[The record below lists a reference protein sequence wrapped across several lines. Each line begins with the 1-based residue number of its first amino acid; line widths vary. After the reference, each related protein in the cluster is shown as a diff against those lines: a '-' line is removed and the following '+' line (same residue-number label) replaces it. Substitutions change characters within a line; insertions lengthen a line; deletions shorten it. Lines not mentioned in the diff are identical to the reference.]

1 MRKKP
6 EYPRPVVIKSN
17 DDDTVQIKS
26 VEPLNWWVGMAE
38 PVVTLTIHGH
48 NAGLTRPQIKAKG
61 VNIVGS
67 HTTDSANYLF
77 VDIAIGPE
85 AEPGFFDI
93 VLTRGGNAVA
103 SHPYELMRR
112 RPAVV
117 PRGLSGHDTIYLAM
131 TDRFAH
137 ADTTAPAVTTRE
149 KIDRR
154 KPYGRHGGNLR
165 GTAAHADYLHKMGAS
180 ALWLTPVFT
189 SDQDEQSYHGYATT
203 DYYAIDPRLGTL
215 ADYKMLSAS
224 LAQWGIK
231 LIMDIVVNH
240 CGTRHT
246 WLTDAPS
253 SLWFNSWDWK
263 PEPTN
268 YRPGV
273 AVDIHA
279 SEYDRRR
286 TVEGWF
292 DVSMADLNM
301 ADPLVRTYMA
311 EAAIWW
317 VETASLAGIRV
328 DTFPYADAEGTRWWV
343 KRLLREYPDLG
354 IVGETWVGST
364 TLTAAWQE
372 DVPLLMD
379 FPLQE
384 AMCRAFTEGFS
395 YGAGALRL
403 YDVIANDRAYAD
415 PNALMI
421 FGDNHDTG
429 RLLTRLG
436 GDIGVLHLALTF
448 LMTTRGIPQI
458 LYGTE
463 VLMDGDSDRGHAE
476 IRRDFPGGWATD
488 KEDWFG
494 VATSNDDTLLKGRDA
509 ERRETFRL
517 MGKLAELRKKSKA
530 IAHGRLIHFL
540 PTDNVYVYFR
550 IADGET
556 IMTILNMSQKNVT
569 LNIEKFAELT
579 GETLSGVDILTGK
592 KYRRVTRIK
601 IDARK
606 ARVIEIGA

>member
-1 MRKKP
+1 MRKRA
-6 EYPRPVVIKSN
+6 EYPRPVVIKAN
-17 DDDTVQIKS
+17 DDDTVRVDR

-38 PVVTLTIHGH
+38 PMLTLTLRGR
-48 NAGLTRPQIKAKG
+48 NVALTRPQVKAKG
-61 VNIVGS
+61 VSIVGCHS
-67 HTTDSANYLF
+67 TDSVNYLF
-77 VDIAIGPE
+77 VDVAIGADAE
-85 AEPGFFDI
+85 AGFFDI
-93 VLTRGGNAVA
+93 VLTRNGDVA
-103 SHPYELMRR
+103 ATLSYELKQRR
-112 RPAVV
+112 QPAT

-131 TDRFAH
+131 PDRFAH
-137 ADTTAPAVTTRE
+137 ADTPAPDTPTRE
-149 KIDRR
+149 KTDRR

-165 GTAAHADYLHKMGAS
+165 GAAARAGYLHKLGVT

-203 DYYAIDPRLGTL
+203 DYYAIDPRLGTV

-240 CGTRHT
+240 CGTRHA
-246 WLTDAPS
+246 WLTDAPGS
-253 SLWFNSWDWK
+253 QWFNSWDWK

-273 AVDIHA
+273 VADIHS

-292 DVSMADLNM
+292 DITMADLNM

-317 VETASLAGIRV
+317 VETAGLAGIRV
-328 DTFPYADAEGTRWWV
+328 DTFPYSDQAGTRWWV
-343 KRLLREYPDLG
+343 ERILREYPDLG
-354 IVGETWVGST
+354 MVGETWVGSP
-364 TLTAAWQE
+364 TLISAWQA

-384 AMCRAFTEGFS
+384 AMCRAFVEDFG
-395 YGAGALRL
+395 YGCGALRL
-403 YDVIANDRAYAD
+403 YDTIANDRAYAD
-415 PNALMI
+415 PNALMT

-436 GDIGVLHLALTF
+436 GDVGALRMALTF

-463 VLMDGDSDRGHAE
+463 VMMDGDSDRGHAE
-476 IRRDFPGGWATD
+476 IRRDFPGGWASD
-488 KEDWFG
+488 EEDWFG
-494 VATSNDDTLLKGRDA
+494 VAESDDDARLSGRDT

-517 MGKLAELRKKSKA
+517 MGKLTGLRKRSEA
-530 IAHGRLIHFL
+530 IARGRLVHFL

-550 IADGET
+550 TSGREAV
-556 IMTILNMSQKNVT
+556 MTILNLSRKNVT
-569 LNIEKFAELT
+569 LNVERFAEIT
-579 GETLSGVDILTGK
+579 GETLSGVDALSGK
-592 KYRRVTRIK
+592 KYSKALRIR
-601 IDARK
+601 INARQAK
-606 ARVIEIGA
+606 VIELEA